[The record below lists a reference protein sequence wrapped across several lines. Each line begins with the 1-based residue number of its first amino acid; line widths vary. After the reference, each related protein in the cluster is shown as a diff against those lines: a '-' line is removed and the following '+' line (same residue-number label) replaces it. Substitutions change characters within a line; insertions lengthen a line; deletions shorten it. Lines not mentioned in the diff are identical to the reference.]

1 MRKTF
6 EDWLSNTEPET
17 LDTRQRLRSLWLD
30 MLHVIEQQEQRPGYA
45 WQLAA
50 LAVWHAMP
58 KRLREPRTEEQL
70 AALLGVDARVL
81 RRWRTRHAELFVHS
95 AEQSAFNRLLRD
107 VLPDVLDASVRC
119 AVDDGAQGHQDR
131 KLLLEMAGAYRA
143 KSAPM
148 LTSGVSV
155 YLPENHRG

>member
-1 MRKTF
+1 MRKDF
-6 EDWLSNTEPET
+6 EAWLAGGEAEIA
-17 LDTRQRLRSLWLD
+17 DTRQRLQSLWLD

-58 KRLREPRTEEQL
+58 KRLREPRTETEL
-70 AALLGVDARVL
+70 AMLLGVDGRVL
-81 RRWRTRHAELFVHS
+81 RRWRTRHPELFVHS

-119 AVDDGAQGHQDR
+119 AVEDGAQGHQDR

-143 KSAPM
+143 KAAPM

-155 YLPENHRG
+155 YLPDNHRG

>member
-1 MRKTF
+1 MRKDF
-6 EDWLSNTEPET
+6 EDWLGAGEGET
-17 LDTRQRLRSLWLD
+17 QDTRQRLHSLWLD
-30 MLHVIEQQEQRPGYA
+30 MIQQIEQQEHRPGYA

-50 LAVWHAMP
+50 LAVWRALP
-58 KRLREPRTEEQL
+58 KRLREPATELEL
-70 AALLGVDARVL
+70 ATLLGVDARVL
-81 RRWRTRHAELFVHS
+81 RRWRDRHAELFVHS